1 MSGGYYDLES
11 ILSEEER
18 VPCVF
23 TLDAMGMG
31 MLDPTTAEEDLAQ
44 GAKVRRQEVPSA
56 SMVSAL

>member
-1 MSGGYYDLES
+1 MES

-44 GAKVRRQEVPSA
+44 GTKVRQAV
-56 SMVSAL
+56 VVGCLLYY

>member
-44 GAKVRRQEVPSA
+44 GAKVSWQAVLPA
-56 SMVSAL
+56 SVVLVL